1 MSAFI
6 GNLAGLV
13 AIAAPFVMIILI
25 VWWNIS
31 KKRHE
36 NQIKA
41 DLYSQAIEKGQALP
55 ENFFADQKPKRN
67 ALRNGIICMA
77 VGVGLGMFFLTVALT
92 VADEAWG
99 GIGISLIPFCIGL
112 GFLLIHFLQE
122 KSQNDTENQ

>member
-1 MSAFI
+1 MTGVGEKQKRPPAECRVQE
-6 GNLAGLV
+6 V
-13 AIAAPFVMIILI
+13 ATG
-25 VWWNIS
+25 S
-31 KKRHE
+31 T
-36 NQIKA
+36 
-41 DLYSQAIEKGQALP
+41 